1 MREPIRGKQ
10 SSLGLD
16 TYGRSCA
23 DDDMVW
29 VGDYLHSNEYL
40 AGPRLQSALNRERRR
55 RESPG
60 KAERGG
66 LSRREWRRRQSAE
79 RAPAGASA
87 ERKP

>member
-29 VGDYLHSNEYL
+29 VGDYLHSNHYL
-40 AGPRLQSALNRERRR
+40 TGARLQTALNRKRRR
-55 RESPG
+55 RESPA
-60 KAERGG
+60 KAERGR
-66 LSRREWRRRQSAE
+66 LSRREWKTMRSAE
-79 RAPAGASA
+79 NARLSRG
-87 ERKP
+87 

>member
-29 VGDYLHSNEYL
+29 VGDYLHSNHYL
-40 AGPRLQSALNRERRR
+40 TGARLQTALNRNRRR
-55 RESPG
+55 RESPA
-60 KAERGG
+60 KAARGG
-66 LSRREWRRRQSAE
+66 LSRREWRRKQSAE
-79 RAPAGASA
+79 RAQRG
-87 ERKP
+87 